1 MQRILTVLILIAGV
15 LMLTT
20 CTTKEAQQEK
30 NPFFSDY
37 GTPFET
43 PAFDKIE
50 EEHFLPA
57 IKKGIEVHKQEID
70 AIVNNSAEPTFGNVI
85 IPLEKSGQLLD
96 RANGVL
102 GNLNSAHTND
112 KIQEIKRETTPML
125 SKHYDEIM
133 LNDELFAKIKTVY
146 NNQEKF
152 DLGQEDKRV
161 LEEYYKDF
169 VRNGANLPPEKKSR
183 LKEINE
189 KMSSMMVQFGENVLK
204 ETNKFKMVIKDE
216 ENLAGLPEGVIN
228 SAKEAA
234 RDKGID
240 NAWVFTI
247 HKPSM
252 IPFLKFSEKRELR
265 EKIFKG
271 YINKGNHND
280 ELDNK
285 DLIKEMVNLRVE
297 KADLLGYD
305 NWSAYILENKMAK
318 QPANVYDLLDQVW
331 KPALETAKE
340 EARKLEQIA
349 REEKSDF
356 DLKPWDWWYYA
367 NKLKEREYKLD
378 DDKLKPYFEL
388 ENVRQGAFDV
398 AEKLF
403 GITFKERQD
412 IPKYHPDVDV
422 FEVRDRDG
430 SFVGIFY
437 TDYYYRDSKRGGA
450 WMNHYR
456 KQFGLIDQRPIVCN
470 VCNFPK
476 PTENQPSLLSLDQV
490 QTLFHEFGHGL
501 HGLLSDSKYIKLS
514 GTSVPRDFVE
524 MPSQIMEN
532 WANHPE
538 VIKSYAKHWKTG
550 ETIPDEL
557 VRKIEKSA
565 RFNQGFKT
573 VEYMAA
579 AYLDMAWHTLEEKQ
593 KFDVMEFENE
603 AMDEIGLIPEIVVR
617 YRSPYFQHV
626 FAGGYS
632 SGYYSYLWSAVLDAD
647 AFQAFKEEGL
657 YDKATASSL
666 RENVLERGGSMEAD
680 VMFRKFRGRDPKIG
694 PLLERRGFK

>member
-1 MQRILTVLILIAGV
+1 MQRIFTVLILITGV
-15 LMLTT
+15 LMLTS
-20 CTTKEAQQEK
+20 CTTDESQKAA

-57 IKKGIEVHKQEID
+57 IKKGIHVHKQEIKQ
-70 AIVNNSAEPTFGNVI
+70 IVNNSAEPTFKNVI
-85 IPLEKSGQLLD
+85 IPLEKSGRLLD
-96 RANGVL
+96 RANNVL

-112 KIQEIKRETTPML
+112 KIQEIKKKTTPML

-133 LNDELFAKIKTVY
+133 LNEKLFEKIKHIY
-146 NNQEKF
+146 YNQEKYK
-152 DLGQEDKRV
+152 LGQQDKKV
-161 LEEYYKDF
+161 LEEYYEDF
-169 VRNGANLPPEKKSR
+169 VRNGANLPPEKKAR

-189 KMSSMMVQFGENVLK
+189 KLSSLMLQFGENVRK
-204 ETNKFKMVIKDE
+204 ETNKFELVIKDK
-216 ENLAGLPEGVIN
+216 ENLAGLPEGVID
-228 SAKEAA
+228 AAREAA
-234 RDKGID
+234 EEKDIED
-240 NAWVFTI
+240 AWVFTI

-265 EKIFKG
+265 KKIFKA
-271 YINKGNHND
+271 YINKGNNNGD
-280 ELDNK
+280 LDNK
-285 DLIKEMVNLRVE
+285 DMIKEMVNLRVE
-297 KADLLGYD
+297 KAHLLGYD
-305 NWSAYILENKMAK
+305 NWSQYILENKMAK
-318 QPANVYDLLDQVW
+318 EPANVYDLLDQVW
-331 KPALETAKE
+331 KPALQTAKE
-340 EARKLEQIA
+340 EVVKLEKIA
-349 REEKSDF
+349 REDNPDF

-367 NKLKEREYKLD
+367 NKLKEQEYKLD
-378 DDKLKPYFEL
+378 DDQLKPYFKL

-398 AEKLF
+398 ANKLY
-403 GITFKERQD
+403 GITFEKRDD

-422 FEVRDRDG
+422 FEVRDSDG
-430 SFVGIFY
+430 SLIGIFY

-456 KQFGLIDQRPIVCN
+456 KQFGLINQRPIVCN
-470 VCNFPK
+470 VCNFSK
-476 PTENQPSLLSLDQV
+476 PTENQPSLLTLDQV
-490 QTLFHEFGHGL
+490 ETLFHEFGHGL
-501 HGLLSDSKYIKLS
+501 HGLLSDCIYIKLS

-532 WANHPE
+532 WATHPK
-538 VIKSYAKHWKTG
+538 VIKSYAKHWETG

-557 VRKIEKSA
+557 IQKIDKA
-565 RFNQGFKT
+565 AKFNQGFKT

-579 AYLDMAWHTLEEKQ
+579 AYLDMAWHTLEEKK
-593 KFDVMEFENE
+593 KFDVMEFENA

-657 YDKATASSL
+657 YDKATAQSL
-666 RENVLERGGSMEAD
+666 RENVLEKGGSLEAD
-680 VMFRKFRGRDPKIG
+680 AMFRKFRGRAPQID

>member
-1 MQRILTVLILIAGV
+1 MHRIFTILILITGV
-15 LMLTT
+15 LMLMS
-20 CTTKEAQQEK
+20 CTSQEE

-43 PAFDKIE
+43 PAFNQIE
-50 EEHFLPA
+50 EEDFLPA
-57 IKKGIEVHKQEID
+57 IKKGIKQHKQEIE
-70 AIVNNSAEPTFGNVI
+70 AIVNNSADPTFQNVI

-96 RANGVL
+96 RANSVL

-112 KIQEIKRETTPML
+112 KIQEIKKKTTPML

-133 LNDELFAKIKTVY
+133 LNDKLFKKIKTVY
-146 NNQEKF
+146 KNRDDF
-152 DLGQEDKRV
+152 DLGQEDKKV
-161 LEEYYKDF
+161 LEEYYEDF
-169 VRNGANLPPEKKSR
+169 VRNGANLPPAEKER

-189 KMSSMMVQFGENVLK
+189 KLSSMMLEFGQNVLK
-204 ETNKFKMVIKDE
+204 ETNKFKMVIENK
-216 ENLAGLPEGVIN
+216 ENLAGLPQGVID
-228 SAKEAA
+228 AAAEAA
-234 RDKGID
+234 QDKDIKD
-240 NAWVFTI
+240 AWVFTI

-265 EKIFKG
+265 KKIFKA

-285 DLIKEMVNLRVE
+285 ELIKEMVDLRIE
-297 KADLLGYD
+297 KAHMLGHD
-305 NWSAYILENKMAK
+305 NWSEYILKDKMAK
-318 QPANVYDLLDQVW
+318 KPSNVYDFLDKVW
-331 KPALETAKE
+331 KPALATAKE
-340 EARKLEQIA
+340 EAEKLEAIA
-349 REEKSDF
+349 REKNPNC
-356 DLKPWDWWYYA
+356 DLQPWDWWFYA
-367 NKLKEREYKLD
+367 EKLKEREYKLD
-378 DDKLKPYFEL
+378 DDELKPYFKL

-398 AEKLF
+398 AKKLF
-403 GITFKERQD
+403 GITFKERTD

-430 SFVGIFY
+430 SLIGIFY

-456 KQFGLIDQRPIVCN
+456 KQFGLLDQRPIVCN

-476 PTENQPSLLSLDQV
+476 PTEKQPSLLSLDQV

-501 HGLLSDSKYIKLS
+501 HGLLSQVKYKKLS

-532 WANHPE
+532 WAMHPE
-538 VIKSYAKHWKTG
+538 VIKSYGKHWETG

-557 VRKIEKSA
+557 IEKIEKSSE
-565 RFNQGFKT
+565 FNQGFKT

-579 AYLDMAWHTLEEKQ
+579 AYLDMAWHTLEEQQ

-603 AMDEIGLIPEIVVR
+603 AMAEIGLIPEIVVR

-632 SGYYSYLWSAVLDAD
+632 SGYYSYLWSAVLDSD
-647 AFQAFKEEGL
+647 AFQAFMENGL
-657 YDKATASSL
+657 YDRETATSL
-666 RENVLERGGSMEAD
+666 RENVLERGGSLEAD
-680 VMFRKFRGRDPKIG
+680 VMFRRFRGRDPEID
-694 PLLERRGFK
+694 PLLKKRGFK

>member
-1 MQRILTVLILIAGV
+1 MHRIFTTLILITGV
-15 LMLTT
+15 LMLAS
-20 CTTKEAQQEK
+20 CTSQEA
-30 NPFFSDY
+30 NPFFNDY

-43 PAFDKIE
+43 PAFNKIDE
-50 EEHFLPA
+50 EDFLPA
-57 IKKGIEVHKQEID
+57 IKKGIEEHNKEIE
-70 AIVNNSAEPTFGNVI
+70 AIVNNSAEPTFENVI
-85 IPLEKSGQLLD
+85 VAMEKSGQLLD
-96 RANGVL
+96 KTNSVL

-112 KIQEIKRETTPML
+112 KIQEIKKKTTPML
-125 SKHYDEIM
+125 SRHSDEIL
-133 LNDELFAKIKTVY
+133 LNEKLFERIKKVYKNKDE
-146 NNQEKF
+146 F
-152 DLGQEDKRV
+152 DLDQEDEKV
-161 LEEYYKDF
+161 LEEYYQDF
-169 VRNGANLPPEKKSR
+169 VRNGANLPPEKKER

-189 KMSSMMVQFGENVLK
+189 KLSSLMLQFGQNVLK
-204 ETNKFKMVIKDE
+204 ETNKFKMVIKDK
-216 ENLAGLPEGVIN
+216 ENLAGLPQGVID
-228 SAKEAA
+228 AAAEAA
-234 RDKGID
+234 RDKDIKD
-240 NAWVFTI
+240 AWVFTI

-252 IPFLKFSEKRELR
+252 IPFLKFSEKRSLR
-265 EKIFKG
+265 EKIFKA

-280 ELDNK
+280 KLDNK

-297 KADLLGYD
+297 KADMLGYD
-305 NWSAYILENKMAK
+305 NWSEYILQDKMAK
-318 QPANVYDLLDQVW
+318 KPGNVYNLLDQVW
-331 KPALETAKE
+331 KPALKTAKQ
-340 EARKLEQIA
+340 EAQKLEAIA
-349 REEKSDF
+349 RENDPDF

-367 NKLKEREYKLD
+367 EKLKEREYKLD
-378 DDKLKPYFEL
+378 DDQLKPYFKL

-398 AEKLF
+398 ANKLY
-403 GITFKERQD
+403 GITFKERND

-422 FEVRDRDG
+422 FEVRDKDG
-430 SFVGIFY
+430 SLIGIFY

-456 KQFGLIDQRPIVCN
+456 KQFGLLDQRPIVCN

-476 PTENQPSLLSLDQV
+476 PTEKQPSLLSLDQV

-501 HGLLSDSKYIKLS
+501 HGLLSQCKYKKLS

-550 ETIPDEL
+550 KTIPDEL
-557 VRKIEKSA
+557 VQKIVKTSK
-565 RFNQGFKT
+565 FNQGFKT

-593 KFDVMEFENE
+593 KFDVMKFENK
-603 AMDEIGLIPEIVVR
+603 AMDEVNLIPEIVVR

-647 AFQAFKEEGL
+647 AFQAFEENGL
-657 YDKATASSL
+657 YDQATASAL
-666 RENVLERGGSMEAD
+666 RENVMERGGSLEAD
-680 VMFRKFRGRDPKIG
+680 VMFRKFRGRDPKIDA
-694 PLLERRGFK
+694 LLERRGFK